1 VFGEEFEVE
10 ELEVRNMNRHKKVVM
25 VKKEDAESSG
35 AEDQTEDDKTGGTGA
50 PPSYQVS
57 GGGSTD
63 DGGEPEAGAQT
74 DGVAPLSYTFAS
86 LIIALFLVVFG

>member
-1 VFGEEFEVE
+1 MNDVNT
-10 ELEVRNMNRHKKVVM
+10 ELNSLKPNSLVQAILDDSKVSIILV
-25 VKKEDAESSG
+25 S
-35 AEDQTEDDKTGGTGA
+35 
-50 PPSYQVS
+50 SYQVS

-74 DGVAPLSYTFAS
+74 DGVAPISYTFAS